1 MAACV
6 VALSTE
12 PCVSLKQCG
21 KSRCG
26 TVSPH
31 GPGSIEYSS
40 SLIVIRASLS
50 CSVKK
55 LMRLAFKDVRSIDG
69 SCVESLALKMT

>member
-21 KSRCG
+21 KSKCG

-31 GPGSIEYSS
+31 GPGSTKYLP
-40 SLIVIRASLS
+40 SLIVIGASLS
-50 CSVKK
+50 CLVKK
-55 LMRLAFKDVRSIDG
+55 LLRLAFKDVRSIDG
-69 SCVESLALKMT
+69 S